1 MKFNSI
7 QHQQGLTLNNMT
19 IFSVILGLLIGSFLN
34 VCIYRIP
41 RNESIAFPPSHCP
54 HCEYNL
60 KPADLVPVLSY
71 LCLRGRCRKCKAPI
85 SLTYPVVEA
94 LNALL
99 YGYIVYTQGP
109 TISAVLN
116 CVLVSLFI
124 VIAKIDYE
132 TLLIP
137 NRLNIA
143 IAVIGTVS
151 LVLSGVSLQGMD
163 RLFGLLLGGG
173 FFFLLSFIAMGG
185 GDVKL
190 MAALGWTFG
199 LAAAIQIT
207 VLSFL
212 FGAVISCFL
221 LLLKIKG
228 RKDAIPFGPF
238 IVLAGTVYVLWG
250 NRVLDWYLG
259 LL

>member
-1 MKFNSI
+1 M
-7 QHQQGLTLNNMT
+7 
-19 IFSVILGLLIGSFLN
+19 
-34 VCIYRIP
+34 
-41 RNESIAFPPSHCP
+41 
-54 HCEYNL
+54 
-60 KPADLVPVLSY
+60 PVLSY

-99 YGYIVYTQGP
+99 YGYIIYSQGP
-109 TISAVLN
+109 TVSAALN
-116 CVLVSLFI
+116 CVLVSIFI

-137 NRLNIA
+137 NRLNLA
-143 IAVIGTVS
+143 IAVIGTIS
-151 LVLSGVSLQGMD
+151 LVLTGVSLHGMD
-163 RLFGLLLGGG
+163 RIFGFLLGGG
-173 FFFLLSFIAMGG
+173 FFFILSFFAMGG

-199 LAAAIQIT
+199 LAATIQIT

-212 FGAVISCFL
+212 FGAVISVFL

-238 IVLAGTVYVLWG
+238 IVLAATFYVLWG
-250 NRVLDWYLG
+250 NTVIDWYLA

>member
-1 MKFNSI
+1 M
-7 QHQQGLTLNNMT
+7 
-19 IFSVILGLLIGSFLN
+19 
-34 VCIYRIP
+34 
-41 RNESIAFPPSHCP
+41 
-54 HCEYNL
+54 
-60 KPADLVPVLSY
+60 PVLSY
-71 LCLRGRCRKCKAPI
+71 LCLRGRCRQCKAPI
-85 SLTYPVVEA
+85 ALTYPVVEA

-99 YGYIVYTQGP
+99 YGTIVYTQGA
-109 TISAVLN
+109 TLSAALN

-137 NRLNIA
+137 NRLNLA
-143 IAVIGTVS
+143 IAVTGTIS
-151 LVLSGVSLQGMD
+151 LLATGVALHGMD
-163 RLFGLLLGGG
+163 RLFGFLLGGG
-173 FFFLLSFIAMGG
+173 FFFILSFFAMGG

-199 LAAAIQIT
+199 LAATIQIT
-207 VLSFL
+207 ILSFL
-212 FGAVISCFL
+212 FGAVISICL

-238 IVLAGTVYVLWG
+238 IVLAATFYVLWG
-250 NRVLDWYLG
+250 NRVIDWYLA